1 MSTRAQE
8 IEQLER
14 RINAAISGRVIGSL
28 TARLY
33 ALRARNEYEA
43 KKRVSAGQLAPVS
56 PSPGPAG
63 RDAAR
68 S

>member
-14 RINAAISGRVIGSL
+14 RISAAISGRVIGPL

-33 ALRARNEYEA
+33 SLRARNEYEA

-56 PSPGPAG
+56 LPPGLEG
-63 RDAAR
+63 RDAAQ